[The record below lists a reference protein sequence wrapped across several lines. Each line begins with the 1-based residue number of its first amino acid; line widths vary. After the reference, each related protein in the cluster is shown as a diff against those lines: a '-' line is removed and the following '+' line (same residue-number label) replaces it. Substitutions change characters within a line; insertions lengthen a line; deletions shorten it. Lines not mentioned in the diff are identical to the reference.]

1 MQNKEVIIVA
11 NNELF
16 KKIVNAKDP
25 EIKDLKEFAKKYEL
39 RTIEFKGN
47 VRAFAYVN
55 EKQSR
60 FDMLF
65 NTLDYEEDTCT
76 GPNFKFDYASAN
88 EIGLEYGEE
97 VPYKVG
103 CLLEIIMWIW
113 IVQNWIIN
121 KAHKE
126 NGIVIEGYTAQQLSS
141 MSRLLDGEGVYM
153 LLIELRE
160 NSLKTKKRIE
170 DGFVMKQGQFG
181 VTVSVDFEKR
191 ETVTLG
197 ELLPKWWGDVKISE

>member
-1 MQNKEVIIVA
+1 
-11 NNELF
+11 
-16 KKIVNAKDP
+16 
-25 EIKDLKEFAKKYEL
+25 
-39 RTIEFKGN
+39 
-47 VRAFAYVN
+47 
-55 EKQSR
+55 
-60 FDMLF
+60 MLF

-126 NGIVIEGYTAQQLSS
+126 NGIVIEGYTA
-141 MSRLLDGEGVYM
+141 
-153 LLIELRE
+153 
-160 NSLKTKKRIE
+160 
-170 DGFVMKQGQFG
+170 
-181 VTVSVDFEKR
+181 
-191 ETVTLG
+191 
-197 ELLPKWWGDVKISE
+197 